1 MKCEG
6 LFTLVLFRP
15 IRTSSQGVFLTL
27 TCSWSD
33 ALSLCHNPYH
43 WTVCVCLFVCLS
55 DYLHVH
61 FVRRL
66 FFYLLEILY

>member
-15 IRTSSQGVFLTL
+15 MRTSS
-27 TCSWSD
+27 
-33 ALSLCHNPYH
+33 HNPYH
-43 WTVCVCLFVCLS
+43 WTVCVCVFLSVCLS

-61 FVRRL
+61 FVRLL
-66 FFYLLEILY
+66 FLYLLEILY